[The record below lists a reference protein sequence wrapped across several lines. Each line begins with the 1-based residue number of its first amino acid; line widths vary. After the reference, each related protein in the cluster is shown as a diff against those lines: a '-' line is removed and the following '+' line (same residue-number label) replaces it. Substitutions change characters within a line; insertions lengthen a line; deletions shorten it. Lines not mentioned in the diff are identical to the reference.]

1 MKTTILRQ
9 RLTEDMQVRN
19 LSRQTQASYVLQVSQ
34 FARYFNKSP
43 AVLGP
48 EEIRSYQVY
57 LTNQKKLEASS
68 IKVAVAALRFLYRVT
83 LKRPWDF
90 GEIVPSPK
98 APRTLPII
106 LSPDE
111 VVQFLGCIPNI
122 KHRTIL
128 TACYAAGLRI
138 TEAVHLKPAA
148 IDRQRMVIRI
158 EQGKGR
164 KDRYVMLSP
173 KLLEVLSD
181 YWWAVRPKVWLFPGD
196 IPGQPITRHSVEKV
210 CQAAHQRSGLSKP
223 VTPHSLRHAFAVHL
237 LESGADLRTIQL
249 LLGHSSLN
257 TTARYLRI
265 ATSKVCATTSP
276 LDLLPQIPVAAISKA
291 NRCAAPNGWTIGVP
305 RFLTP
310 NTFML
315 FSPCR
320 RERPPSPCRTRRSS
334 MTFYFG
340 PPPRHLRTIAADPK
354 HLGAEIGFFG
364 ILHTWGSN
372 LLHHPHIHFLV
383 PGGGLSPDGTR
394 WISCRRGYF
403 LPVEVLSCL
412 FRRLF
417 IEALQKANAAGQ
429 LQFFSALAQLKEKS
443 AFQRYLAPLRQTDCR
458 VGGDV
463 AIPTYSQTRTCGFL
477 ASGSSRESFAR
488 GGVAVED
495 PDRRQWVPG

>member
-9 RLTEDMQVRN
+9 RMTEDMQVRN

-111 VVQFLGCIPNI
+111 VAQFLGCIPNI

-158 EQGKGR
+158 EEGKGR

-173 KLLEVLSD
+173 KLLEVLSE

-276 LDLLPQIPVAAISKA
+276 LDLLPRIPVAAISKA
-291 NRCAAPNGWTIGVP
+291 P
-305 RFLTP
+305 TP
-310 NTFML
+310 
-315 FSPCR
+315 
-320 RERPPSPCRTRRSS
+320 
-334 MTFYFG
+334 
-340 PPPRHLRTIAADPK
+340 A
-354 HLGAEIGFFG
+354 
-364 ILHTWGSN
+364 
-372 LLHHPHIHFLV
+372 
-383 PGGGLSPDGTR
+383 
-394 WISCRRGYF
+394 
-403 LPVEVLSCL
+403 
-412 FRRLF
+412 
-417 IEALQKANAAGQ
+417 
-429 LQFFSALAQLKEKS
+429 
-443 AFQRYLAPLRQTDCR
+443 
-458 VGGDV
+458 
-463 AIPTYSQTRTCGFL
+463 
-477 ASGSSRESFAR
+477 
-488 GGVAVED
+488 
-495 PDRRQWVPG
+495 

>member
-9 RLTEDMQVRN
+9 RMTEDMQVRN

-111 VVQFLGCIPNI
+111 VVQFLGCISNI

-223 VTPHSLRHAFAVHL
+223 VTPHSLRHAFAAHL

-265 ATSKVCATTSP
+265 ATSKVCTTTSP
-276 LDLLPQIPVAAISKA
+276 LDLLPQIPVAALSKA
-291 NRCAAPNGWTIGVP
+291 P
-305 RFLTP
+305 TP
-310 NTFML
+310 
-315 FSPCR
+315 
-320 RERPPSPCRTRRSS
+320 
-334 MTFYFG
+334 
-340 PPPRHLRTIAADPK
+340 A
-354 HLGAEIGFFG
+354 
-364 ILHTWGSN
+364 
-372 LLHHPHIHFLV
+372 
-383 PGGGLSPDGTR
+383 
-394 WISCRRGYF
+394 
-403 LPVEVLSCL
+403 
-412 FRRLF
+412 
-417 IEALQKANAAGQ
+417 
-429 LQFFSALAQLKEKS
+429 
-443 AFQRYLAPLRQTDCR
+443 
-458 VGGDV
+458 
-463 AIPTYSQTRTCGFL
+463 
-477 ASGSSRESFAR
+477 
-488 GGVAVED
+488 
-495 PDRRQWVPG
+495 

>member
-9 RLTEDMQVRN
+9 RMTEDMQVRN

-111 VVQFLGCIPNI
+111 VAQFLGCIPNI

-158 EQGKGR
+158 EEGKGR

-173 KLLEVLSD
+173 KLLEALSE

-276 LDLLPQIPVAAISKA
+276 LDLLPQIPVAALSKA
-291 NRCAAPNGWTIGVP
+291 P
-305 RFLTP
+305 TP
-310 NTFML
+310 
-315 FSPCR
+315 
-320 RERPPSPCRTRRSS
+320 
-334 MTFYFG
+334 
-340 PPPRHLRTIAADPK
+340 A
-354 HLGAEIGFFG
+354 
-364 ILHTWGSN
+364 
-372 LLHHPHIHFLV
+372 
-383 PGGGLSPDGTR
+383 
-394 WISCRRGYF
+394 
-403 LPVEVLSCL
+403 
-412 FRRLF
+412 
-417 IEALQKANAAGQ
+417 
-429 LQFFSALAQLKEKS
+429 
-443 AFQRYLAPLRQTDCR
+443 
-458 VGGDV
+458 
-463 AIPTYSQTRTCGFL
+463 
-477 ASGSSRESFAR
+477 
-488 GGVAVED
+488 
-495 PDRRQWVPG
+495 